1 MNILRYRCLT
11 DYKHSSIFPAI
22 FPFFFFF
29 LQEVGISRQLI
40 IWPRNVKSR
49 VGTCKLNLPVADVFY
64 IHTIFARNVQS
75 GSVSESLYP
84 RKMRLLSQWL
94 FHIHIQLNWMSR
106 IIPSFLS
113 VGAHDLCSLSYHV
126 CYPYF
131 PLKSLHIWFFTLKFF
146 SIKGILLPFLTNL
159 SGIVYSKYS

>member
-22 FPFFFFF
+22 FPFFFF

-64 IHTIFARNVQS
+64 IHTILPGVFKAAQS
-75 GSVSESLYP
+75 LKVY
-84 RKMRLLSQWL
+84 
-94 FHIHIQLNWMSR
+94 IQER
-106 IIPSFLS
+106 CVF
-113 VGAHDLCSLSYHV
+113 
-126 CYPYF
+126 
-131 PLKSLHIWFFTLKFF
+131 
-146 SIKGILLPFLTNL
+146 
-159 SGIVYSKYS
+159 